1 MTEASQLDVDP
12 MENSDFNKEI
22 GILLELVSIALC
34 EILLRQAG
42 ASTAPTKSS
51 DKLAEGQYL

>member
-22 GILLELVSIALC
+22 GIPLELVSIALC
-34 EILLRQAG
+34 EILLREAG
-42 ASTAPTKSS
+42 ASTAPTDSS
-51 DKLAEGQYL
+51 DKLV